1 MLRRI
6 AQKKSLQLW
15 LHEFTGQPLSGS
27 SIGLPAMQLTCL
39 RNFSAP
45 TEAGTP
51 TEDSTTSTN
60 ATEKSEPKQRGKG
73 PASAPPGIDGAAQPT
88 STAMLQNAKLWR
100 QWVDGRIDERHRTPT
115 YSPSDAAQQARQ
127 GSGAAGAGGGRP
139 PQQQKYRPKDPAKD
153 WKHASRS
160 LRSSQDRIASILV
173 QDSDKDPRKPYSGKY
188 GVLGTAS
195 DAPRHVPG
203 AAAKAE
209 ETSPERLLPH
219 RLFYPG
225 ATYAPEDLD
234 PYKAKPVG
242 LLSDLTV
249 RRGSIAPRV
258 VAANGDFRNP
268 MFLNSFISDAGKLM
282 PRRRTRLPAKM
293 HRELA
298 RQVKLSRQLALMNPI
313 AKVRPMR
320 RGQRETVLQAEQ

>member
-6 AQKKSLQLW
+6 VQQKSLQLW
-15 LHEFTGQPLSGS
+15 LHELAGQPLSGS
-27 SIGLPAMQLTCL
+27 SVGIPAMQLTCL
-39 RNFSAP
+39 RHFSAP
-45 TEAGTP
+45 TEGSSTPEETADSTQKAGETVAKKGGKPSGTP
-51 TEDSTTSTN
+51 
-60 ATEKSEPKQRGKG
+60 
-73 PASAPPGIDGAAQPT
+73 PGLEAAQPP

-115 YSPSDAAQQARQ
+115 YSPSAGAQQARQ
-127 GSGAAGAGGGRP
+127 AGSAGAAAPGQQQR
-139 PQQQKYRPKDPAKD
+139 QQKYRPKDPAKD

-173 QDSDKDPRKPYSGKY
+173 QDSDRGPGASGKY

-209 ETSPERLLPH
+209 ETSPDRLLPH

-242 LLSDLTV
+242 MMSDLST
-249 RRGSIAPRV
+249 RRGSIAPKT
-258 VAANGDFRNP
+258 VAANADFRNP
-268 MFLNSFISDAGKLM
+268 LFLNNFISEAGKLE

-298 RQVKLSRQLALMNPI
+298 RQVKLSRALALLNPT
-313 AKVRPMR
+313 AKIRPMR
-320 RGQRETVLQAEQ
+320 PNYRQQAAQQTEA

>member
-6 AQKKSLQLW
+6 VQQKSLQNW
-15 LHEFTGQPLSGS
+15 LHELAGQPLSGS
-27 SIGLPAMQLTCL
+27 SVGLPAMQLTCL
-39 RNFSAP
+39 RHFSAP
-45 TEAGTP
+45 TEGSSTPEDAKDSTKNVEDTAAKQGGRPSGTP
-51 TEDSTTSTN
+51 
-60 ATEKSEPKQRGKG
+60 
-73 PASAPPGIDGAAQPT
+73 PGLEAAQPP

-115 YSPSDAAQQARQ
+115 YSPSVGAQQARQ
-127 GSGAAGAGGGRP
+127 AGSAGAAAPGQQQR
-139 PQQQKYRPKDPAKD
+139 QQKYRPKDPAKD

-173 QDSDKDPRKPYSGKY
+173 QDSDPRGPEAAGKY

-249 RRGSIAPRV
+249 RRGSIAPKT
-258 VAANGDFRNP
+258 VAANADFRNP
-268 MFLNSFISDAGKLM
+268 LFLNNFISEAGKLE

-298 RQVKLSRQLALMNPI
+298 RQVKLSRALALLNPI

-320 RGQRETVLQAEQ
+320 PGPRQTVLQTES